1 MIEPNSFWIEKG
13 HKVKLSIR
21 FKGRQIIHPEL
32 GEDVMNRFAEKV
44 KDIATVEQ
52 KAKLEGR
59 SMTMLLAPIK

>member
-1 MIEPNSFWIEKG
+1 
-13 HKVKLSIR
+13 
-21 FKGRQIIHPEL
+21 
-32 GEDVMNRFAEKV
+32 MNRFADKV